1 MENLGSTWQGRKPES
16 VPRCRLLDPEQEEPK
31 ELIAWPEGAL
41 QFSGCFA
48 YIVIPFQLDKDVR
61 VTAVTTQI
69 SKRRG

>member
-16 VPRCRLLDPEQEEPK
+16 VPRRRLLDPEQEEPK

-48 YIVIPFQLDKDVR
+48 YIVIPF
-61 VTAVTTQI
+61 
-69 SKRRG
+69 